1 MYRGLIPLGAV
12 AAADEG
18 EALGATAPASARRN
32 RAVTVGA
39 GRRAP
44 RGATVGLTH
53 ADVLGAA
60 VVAFASHEVR
70 DRALE
75 RRTAMTGVGAPPTVS
90 AQPPV
95 ALQGLSRSWAELL
108 RRQPG
113 VADTLVPLV
122 LALLFLVV
130 PALVPPGLEGP
141 GGRGGPDLALSGAD
155 VALTIVSALAL
166 TQRRRRPL
174 LTLLITGAVAAVAL
188 AGDWHANLAQMAVAV
203 AVFNYGLRRA
213 RAQAVL
219 ATAVTSVGLGAM
231 SVLAVTFGQA
241 AWGRQD
247 VVLWLCTAAAVA
259 VAVQSRRATILALE
273 DRARRAE
280 ESREETARRRVAE
293 DRLRIARELHDVIA
307 HHVAVISV
315 QAGVAEHLL
324 ERNPTSAREA
334 LSHVRSSA
342 KDVLAE
348 LQSVLGV
355 LRQDETALPTA
366 PPPGL
371 SGLDELVA
379 SFRAM
384 GVSVDFEAPAT
395 IPALSPAADVAAFR
409 LVQEALTNAQKHAPG
424 AAAAVQVRA
433 CADGV
438 ELVVTNTGPPRREE
452 PALPKPDVPAPVGSG
467 LGLVGMRERV
477 TAAGGVLETG
487 RSADAGFRV
496 AARLPALAESR

>member
-1 MYRGLIPLGAV
+1 
-12 AAADEG
+12 
-18 EALGATAPASARRN
+18 
-32 RAVTVGA
+32 
-39 GRRAP
+39 
-44 RGATVGLTH
+44 
-53 ADVLGAA
+53 
-60 VVAFASHEVR
+60 
-70 DRALE
+70 
-75 RRTAMTGVGAPPTVS
+75 MTGVGAPPTYG
-90 AQPPV
+90 AERPA
-95 ALQGLSRSWAELL
+95 ALQGLGRSCAETL
-108 RRQPG
+108 RRHPAA
-113 VADTLVPLV
+113 ADTLVPLA

-141 GGRGGPDLALSGAD
+141 GGREGPDLVLTGAD

-166 TQRRRRPL
+166 TSRRHRPL
-174 LTLLITGAVAAVAL
+174 LTLLTTGTAAAVAL
-188 AGDWHANLAQMAVAV
+188 AGDWQANLAQMAVAI
-203 AVFNYGLRRA
+203 AVFNYGLRRPRA
-213 RAQAVL
+213 RTMFT
-219 ATAVTSVGLGAM
+219 TAVTSVVLGTV
-231 SVLAVTFGQA
+231 SVLAVTLGQA

-293 DRLRIARELHDVIA
+293 DRVRIARELHDVIA

-371 SGLDELVA
+371 SGLDDLVA

-384 GVSVDFEAPAT
+384 GVSVDFEAPAAV
-395 IPALSPAADVAAFR
+395 PALSPAADVAAFR

-438 ELVVTNTGPPRREE
+438 ELVVTNARPPRREE
-452 PALPKPDVPAPVGSG
+452 AAVPRPAPTGSG

-487 RSADAGFRV
+487 RTADAGFRV
-496 AARLPALAESR
+496 VARIPALGKSR